1 MNTHLDDI
9 NLAQH
14 DALKRRLKTVSVTLS
29 SIARKADC
37 SLSYV
42 SMVSQGHRR
51 SRQIAELICTP
62 LGETPESLWPDLYG
76 ADACNKRGKPMK

>member
-1 MNTHLDDI
+1 MSTHPDNI
-9 NLAQH
+9 NLVQH

-29 SIARKADC
+29 SIAKEAEC

-51 SRQIAELICTP
+51 SRQIAELICAP
-62 LGETPESLWPDLYG
+62 LGEKPERLWPALYG
-76 ADACNKRGKPMK
+76 THSRNERGRAMK